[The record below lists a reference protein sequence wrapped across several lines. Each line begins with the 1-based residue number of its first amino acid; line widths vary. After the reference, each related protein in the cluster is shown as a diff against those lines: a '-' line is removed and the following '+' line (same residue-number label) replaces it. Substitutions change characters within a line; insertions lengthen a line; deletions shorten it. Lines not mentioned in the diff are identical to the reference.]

1 MRKVCMRG
9 IKYEFKHLIFYFYF
23 PISSLRPHS
32 NNVLLLNMLLKDE
45 LINKAFNYNLKLI

>member
-9 IKYEFKHLIFYFYF
+9 LKYEFKHLIFYFYF

-32 NNVLLLNMLLKDE
+32 NNILLLNMLLKDE